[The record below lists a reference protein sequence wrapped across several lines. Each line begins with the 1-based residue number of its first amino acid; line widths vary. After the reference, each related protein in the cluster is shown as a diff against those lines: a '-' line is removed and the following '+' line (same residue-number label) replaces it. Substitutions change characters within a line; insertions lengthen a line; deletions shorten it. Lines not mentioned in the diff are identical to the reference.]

1 MWLFIWISEHLIV
14 QSVNL
19 ISAGGTLCLISVQR
33 WRRGGGESSKIG
45 NYIPAAAPAD
55 APTDHFTFTITDFA
69 TNITSRSIWR
79 RKNSGGSSFPAPP
92 SFIWYSGEWIGLGQT
107 QMLHH
112 HLPLTVGSFHLFRFS
127 TFEMSTLIL
136 WMPVSNPNVTRVA
149 SEPQLTR
156 QERRSDF
163 SFHQS
168 PPNSEEHLLVKSSEK
183 DAKTLTPPKITV
195 GIVIFVTSFPF
206 PISLKPKDHFHF
218 IGLKPVSALSCQS
231 VSRLVEFCSICWICQ
246 SC

>member
-1 MWLFIWISEHLIV
+1 MFNQRAEV
-14 QSVNL
+14 E
-19 ISAGGTLCLISVQR
+19 QR
-33 WRRGGGESSKIG
+33 WRRGVKLV
-45 NYIPAAAPAD
+45 
-55 APTDHFTFTITDFA
+55 
-69 TNITSRSIWR
+69 ITSLQQPLLMLPLITS
-79 RKNSGGSSFPAPP
+79 P
-92 SFIWYSGEWIGLGQT
+92 SRLLISRQILRQDQFEEEKTRGAQVFLSLLHLFDTLMWIGLGQT

-231 VSRLVEFCSICWICQ
+231 ALLNFAQFVGFIKVVTRISLSFYMDLSKSIH
-246 SC
+246 

>member
-1 MWLFIWISEHLIV
+1 MIVYLDQWTTDCSICQFDFSWRHFVFNQRAEVEESRVKLVITSLQQPLLMLPLIT
-14 QSVNL
+14 SPSRLL
-19 ISAGGTLCLISVQR
+19 ISRQILRQDQFKEEKKL
-33 WRRGGGESSKIG
+33 
-45 NYIPAAAPAD
+45 
-55 APTDHFTFTITDFA
+55 
-69 TNITSRSIWR
+69 
-79 RKNSGGSSFPAPP
+79 GGSSFPAPL
-92 SFIWYSGEWIGLGQT
+92 SFIWYSGEWIGLGHT

-183 DAKTLTPPKITV
+183 DAKTLTPPKTIV
-195 GIVIFVTSFPF
+195 GIVIFVTTFPF

-218 IGLKPVSALSCQS
+218 IWLKPVSALSCPS